1 MNTETKEMMNNKKRG
16 IILMLIFAFSL
27 AVQTVLL
34 KKAGHMPVAEK
45 TVYRN
50 SIAALFAFFYIA
62 KTKGFKNNR
71 AMFFGNKKNILGL
84 SLRSICGIVGIVLN
98 LYALQYL
105 LAPNATMI
113 QDLSIF
119 FVIIFSYLFLGEKVK
134 LWQLA
139 LICLGFIGA
148 IFVVNPNSSKFLL
161 VPSIAALIGAA
172 MNGGDSA
179 TMRYLGDKCDPVTVV
194 FFYNFISSI
203 ILLPFMV
210 IYYKHLSL
218 HTTIYLI
225 LAGLSYIIVE
235 FSLITAYKYA
245 PARDIALFR
254 YTDVIFTAILT
265 FFVWGKLP
273 STTNIIGYVIIAVAA
288 ILLLLY
294 KNSATDSVK
303 IS

>member
-1 MNTETKEMMNNKKRG
+1 MNTETKEMMNNKKKG

-84 SLRSICGIVGIVLN
+84 SLRSICGIVLN

-119 FVIIFSYLFLGEKVK
+119 FVIIFSYFFLGEKVK
-134 LWQLA
+134 LWQIA

-225 LAGLSYIIVE
+225 LAGLCYIIVE

-273 STTNIIGYVIIAVAA
+273 STTNVIGYVIIAVAA

-303 IS
+303 IN

>member
-1 MNTETKEMMNNKKRG
+1 MNYETKEMMNNKKRG

-119 FVIIFSYLFLGEKVK
+119 FVIIFSYFFLGDKVK
-134 LWQLA
+134 LWQIA

-303 IS
+303 IN

>member
-1 MNTETKEMMNNKKRG
+1 MNTETKEMMNNKKKG

-62 KTKGFKNNR
+62 KTKGFKNNS

-119 FVIIFSYLFLGEKVK
+119 FVIIFSYFFLGEKVK
-134 LWQLA
+134 LWQIA

-210 IYYKHLSL
+210 IYYKYLSL

-303 IS
+303 IN

>member
-1 MNTETKEMMNNKKRG
+1 MNTETKEMMNNKKKG

-62 KTKGFKNNR
+62 KTKGFKNNS

-119 FVIIFSYLFLGEKVK
+119 FVIIFSYFFLGEKVK
-134 LWQLA
+134 LWQIA

-303 IS
+303 IN

>member
-1 MNTETKEMMNNKKRG
+1 MNTETKEMMNNKKKG

-62 KTKGFKNNR
+62 KTKGFKNNS

-84 SLRSICGIVGIVLN
+84 SLRSICGIVSIVLN

-119 FVIIFSYLFLGEKVK
+119 FVIIFSYFFLGEKVK
-134 LWQLA
+134 LWQIA

-303 IS
+303 IN

>member
-1 MNTETKEMMNNKKRG
+1 MNYETKEMMNNKKKG
-16 IILMLIFAFSL
+16 IILMLVFAFSL

-119 FVIIFSYLFLGEKVK
+119 FVIIFSYFFLGEKVK
-134 LWQLA
+134 LWQIA

-303 IS
+303 IN

>member
-16 IILMLIFAFSL
+16 IILMLVFAFSL

-119 FVIIFSYLFLGEKVK
+119 FVIIFSYFFLGEKVK

-303 IS
+303 IN

>member
-1 MNTETKEMMNNKKRG
+1 MNYETKEMMNNKKRG

-119 FVIIFSYLFLGEKVK
+119 FVIIFSYFFLGEKVK
-134 LWQLA
+134 LWQIA

-303 IS
+303 IN

>member
-1 MNTETKEMMNNKKRG
+1 MWYCRYCSKSLCTSISISSKCYYDSRLKHF
-16 IILMLIFAFSL
+16 LCYYIF
-27 AVQTVLL
+27 
-34 KKAGHMPVAEK
+34 
-45 TVYRN
+45 
-50 SIAALFAFFYIA
+50 LF
-62 KTKGFKNNR
+62 
-71 AMFFGNKKNILGL
+71 
-84 SLRSICGIVGIVLN
+84 
-98 LYALQYL
+98 
-105 LAPNATMI
+105 
-113 QDLSIF
+113 
-119 FVIIFSYLFLGEKVK
+119 FLGEKVK
-134 LWQLA
+134 LWQIA

-303 IS
+303 IN

>member
-1 MNTETKEMMNNKKRG
+1 MNTETKEMMNNKKKG

-119 FVIIFSYLFLGEKVK
+119 FVIIFSYFFLGEKVK
-134 LWQLA
+134 LWQIA

-210 IYYKHLSL
+210 IYYKYLSL

-225 LAGLSYIIVE
+225 LAGLCYIIVE

-273 STTNIIGYVIIAVAA
+273 STTNVIGYVIIAVAA

-303 IS
+303 IN

>member
-1 MNTETKEMMNNKKRG
+1 MNTETKEMMNNKKKG

-62 KTKGFKNNR
+62 KTKGFKKNS

-119 FVIIFSYLFLGEKVK
+119 FVIIFSYFFLGEKVK
-134 LWQLA
+134 LWQIA

-303 IS
+303 IN

>member
-1 MNTETKEMMNNKKRG
+1 MNTETKEMMNNKKKG

-62 KTKGFKNNR
+62 KTKGFKNNS

-84 SLRSICGIVGIVLN
+84 SLRSICGIIGIVLN

-119 FVIIFSYLFLGEKVK
+119 FVIIFSYFFLGEKVK
-134 LWQLA
+134 LWQIA

-303 IS
+303 IN

>member
-1 MNTETKEMMNNKKRG
+1 MNTETKEMMNNKKKG

-119 FVIIFSYLFLGEKVK
+119 FVIIFSYFFLGEKVK
-134 LWQLA
+134 LWQIA

-225 LAGLSYIIVE
+225 LAGLCYIIVE

-273 STTNIIGYVIIAVAA
+273 STTNVIGYVIIAVAA

-303 IS
+303 IN

>member
-1 MNTETKEMMNNKKRG
+1 MNTETKEMMNNKKKG

-84 SLRSICGIVGIVLN
+84 SHRSICGIVGIVLN

-119 FVIIFSYLFLGEKVK
+119 FVIIFSYFFLGEKVK
-134 LWQLA
+134 LWQIA

-225 LAGLSYIIVE
+225 LAGLCYIIVE

-273 STTNIIGYVIIAVAA
+273 STTNVIGYVIIAVAA

-303 IS
+303 IN

>member
-119 FVIIFSYLFLGEKVK
+119 FVIIFSYFFLGEKVK
-134 LWQLA
+134 LWQIA

-225 LAGLSYIIVE
+225 LAGLCYIIVE

-273 STTNIIGYVIIAVAA
+273 STTNVIGYVIIAVAA

-303 IS
+303 IN